1 MRINKLIVDNK
12 EVDFGGKV
20 WITSNKNSTG
30 KTTFLRII
38 LYSLGWNIPST
49 RGINFSKL
57 ETKIFLERAQK
68 TYSLVRRKNE
78 VSLFCEGKHVKEFD
92 LKNDQENLI
101 ASYMGISSKKLI
113 ENLLSIMYFDQEK
126 GWTLLNRGKS
136 IGNNKFNIEQFLA
149 GLSDADQDSLHQ
161 EILEIEK
168 NIKGYK
174 ILKSMLEYQ
183 DESEEYDVSPDRNQ
197 RVIDLRA
204 IETEINL
211 KIKILSKKIKNL
223 NQGLQKN
230 EEFVDMISNFGI
242 YVKDNSGQKIKVSR
256 NNIVGYE
263 KNQELIKVRINQLLD
278 DKDQLY
284 SQKKRIENQLKDI
297 NLFSMDTELERFIK
311 KIRSLNIDINNVES
325 VINSLKNKRKKLK
338 GKEKKLVKR
347 GTEAS
352 NLYKTI
358 LKFAKFLGVEKL
370 IQGENFIFTKELK
383 KYSGSI
389 LHLLVFAFH
398 MAYLYVLQ
406 NKTGECYPLIIDSP
420 FGKEVKKENVKR
432 MYELIDIYFPNNQV
446 ITASIYKVD
455 ELTFLDQIICIN
467 DGVTGNFDVQ
477 KRL

>member
-1 MRINKLIVDNK
+1 MKINKLIVENK
-12 EVDFGGKV
+12 EIDFEKKV
-20 WITSNKNSTG
+20 WIASNKNSTG

-49 RGINFSKL
+49 KGINFSKL

-68 TYSLVRRKNE
+68 KYSLIRRKNE
-78 VSLFCEGKHVKEFD
+78 VSLFCEGKHIKEFD
-92 LKNDQENLI
+92 LKSDQENLI
-101 ASYMGISSKKLI
+101 ASYMGISSKKII

-136 IGNNKFNIEQFLA
+136 IGNNKFNVEQFLE
-149 GLSDADQDSLHQ
+149 GLVDVGQDNLHQ

-174 ILKSMLEYQ
+174 ILKSTLEYQ
-183 DESEEYDVSPDRNQ
+183 DESEEYDINPDKDQ

-204 IETEINL
+204 AEAEINL

-223 NQGLQKN
+223 NQVLQKN
-230 EEFVDMISNFGI
+230 EKFVDMISNFGI
-242 YVKDNSGQKIKVSR
+242 YVRDDSGQKIKVSR

-263 KNQELIKVRINQLLD
+263 KNQELIKVRIDQLLD
-278 DKDQLY
+278 DKDKLY
-284 SQKKRIENQLKDI
+284 SQKKRIENQLKNI

-311 KIRSLNIDINNVES
+311 EVRSLNINVNNVES
-325 VINSLKNKRKKLK
+325 VINSLQDNRKKLK
-338 GKEKKLVKR
+338 EKEKKLIIR

-352 NLYKTI
+352 NLYETI
-358 LKFAKFLGVEKL
+358 LEFAEFLGVENL
-370 IQGENFIFTKELK
+370 IQGENFIFTRELK

-420 FGKEVKKENVKR
+420 FGKEVKEENVKR
-432 MYELIDIYFPNNQV
+432 MYELIDKYFPNNQV
-446 ITASIYKVD
+446 ITASVYRIDV
-455 ELTFLDQIICIN
+455 LTHLDQIICIN
-467 DGVTGNFDVQ
+467 DGITGNFDIQ
-477 KRL
+477 RL